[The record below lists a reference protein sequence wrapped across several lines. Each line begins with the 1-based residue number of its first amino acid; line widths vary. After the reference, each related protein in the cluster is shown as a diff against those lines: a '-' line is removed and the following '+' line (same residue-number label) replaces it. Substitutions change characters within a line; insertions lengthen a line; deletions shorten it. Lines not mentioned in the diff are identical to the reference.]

1 MFADQVKYVRNTSL
15 VIKVNCREDSTKD
28 QPNTMIPYALFATF
42 EMAPEYDVDVYQEIV
57 SRVHI
62 RNVIA
67 ANGIDG

>member
-1 MFADQVKYVRNTSL
+1 
-15 VIKVNCREDSTKD
+15 
-28 QPNTMIPYALFATF
+28 MIPYALFATF